1 MSGGIKI
8 DFSFKI
14 EWVRAIWKSGS
25 QMACLP
31 TKLNFL
37 ANGCV
42 LGQNARKETPF
53 KIQLYLTNN
62 IALPKDTFSR
72 AWQWHWFD
80 LGLIYT
86 FLLAD
91 WWFAARFSNCSSSL
105 NFEAKSNFYTIK
117 ENCWKCRAKCT
128 GLKLDLGPFSGSQKR
143 LLFNRISWW
152 PCMLWGKGHCS
163 DVRELQRMSFILN
176 VIELDS
182 RDAK

>member
-1 MSGGIKI
+1 MKFCKKENWAKKKSIFGKTGDPRANKI
-8 DFSFKI
+8 
-14 EWVRAIWKSGS
+14 
-25 QMACLP
+25 
-31 TKLNFL
+31 
-37 ANGCV
+37 
-42 LGQNARKETPF
+42 KETPL

-152 PCMLWGKGHCS
+152 PCSHMLEHWYYRLYSPHLHCS
-163 DVRELQRMSFILN
+163 SSAQSWWPAPVLC
-176 VIELDS
+176 
-182 RDAK
+182 

>member
-1 MSGGIKI
+1 MQPLDRKME
-8 DFSFKI
+8 FPWNFLQK
-14 EWVRAIWKSGS
+14 R
-25 QMACLP
+25 
-31 TKLNFL
+31 KLNKKSPFL
-37 ANGCV
+37 AKQGI
-42 LGQNARKETPF
+42 LEQPLIKETPL

-152 PCMLWGKGHCS
+152 PCRSK
-163 DVRELQRMSFILN
+163 FILQN
-176 VIELDS
+176 PES
-182 RDAK
+182 HF

>member
-1 MSGGIKI
+1 MP
-8 DFSFKI
+8 
-14 EWVRAIWKSGS
+14 
-25 QMACLP
+25 LP
-31 TKLNFL
+31 SSRKGVIGLTDGVCKVKLNFKGVSFL
-37 ANGCV
+37 KLCLWMQPLDRKLEFPWNFAKKKIEQKKSIFGKTGDPRANKI
-42 LGQNARKETPF
+42 KETPL

-152 PCMLWGKGHCS
+152 PCSYRIK
-163 DVRELQRMSFILN
+163 
-176 VIELDS
+176 
-182 RDAK
+182 